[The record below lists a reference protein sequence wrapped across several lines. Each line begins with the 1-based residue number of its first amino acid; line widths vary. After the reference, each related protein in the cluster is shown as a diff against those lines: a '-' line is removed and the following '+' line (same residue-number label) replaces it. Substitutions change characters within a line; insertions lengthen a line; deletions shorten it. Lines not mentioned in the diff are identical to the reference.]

1 MRRPLSI
8 TLLVMVLA
16 TAQAAVADTC
26 TGFKWDVTRE
36 LALFAGR
43 NVPLSAGKDTASAA
57 SVSVDRLYE
66 LTLLPQ
72 GQVAFATPPGKAS
85 ANEGAYAGL
94 AELRLDAPGNYR
106 IAVDAPLWIDVV
118 ANGKLLAPTDFQGQH
133 GCEGPRKIVAFDLIG
148 TKRFVLQLS
157 GSGQATVRMT
167 VTPAPARTL

>member
-1 MRRPLSI
+1 MSI
-8 TLLVMVLA
+8 TLLMMLLA
-16 TAQAAVADTC
+16 TAQAAIADTC

-36 LALFAGR
+36 LALFAGSG
-43 NVPLSAGKDTASAA
+43 VPLSAGKDTASAVPVA
-57 SVSVDRLYE
+57 IDRLYE

-72 GQVAFATPPGKAS
+72 GQVAFGTTPGKAS

-94 AELRLDAPGNYR
+94 AELRLDVPGNYR

-133 GCEGPRKIVAFDLIG
+133 GCEGPHKIVEFDLTG
-148 TKRFVLQLS
+148 TTRFALQLS

-167 VTPAPARTL
+167 VTRAPARKL